1 MAIFLLI
8 LQIVSAI
15 PSIISTIKA
24 IMDIIHGLRG
34 EAKKEATAQ
43 LKVILK
49 RHTAKNKPVAAG
61 AAKADLEQFLS
72 DLKDKHG
79 IV

>member
-1 MAIFLLI
+1 MPIILLI

-24 IMDIIHGLRG
+24 IMDIIHGLKG
-34 EAKKEATAQ
+34 DAKKEATSQ
-43 LKVILK
+43 LREILK
-49 RHTAKNKPVAAG
+49 KHTAKNKPVAAG
-61 AAKADLEQFLS
+61 AAQAELADFLS
-72 DLKDKHG
+72 DLRDKHG